1 MNRSR
6 YVPFERN
13 RYFYGKLLTVR
24 DFMTE
29 QTYNADKRRLVNRL
43 LYGSGVVAGLQ
54 VVAVDDKSIAIET
67 GVALDALGREIVV
80 PSPITMKLSNVDGFT
95 NHDYAKNVY
104 LCVAYDEKPKE
115 PVHAVGGMSNSEE
128 ISEHNRIQESYRL
141 FVTDKRPKQANISF
155 EHLMFNEWAWYDDGA
170 VSIYQHTPRYIERD
184 EEFEITFVIE
194 KTLQSPPVAFE
205 FIPQFSALTIVDGDV
220 DGKIVFQEPIDSGE
234 TQFVKHIKLKLD
246 SEAQES
252 LDQTEKLL
260 SLSVASGSVKLTIG
274 DRVVYDLN
282 TLKQKVEI
290 VEQDVASKIINEY
303 YNRPLDHALDAP
315 SEPSI
320 YLAQLNLLQMG
331 SSYVIDKVVPQ
342 PFEDYV
348 MNPTLLYK
356 LIKHKFI
363 AATSEGSKPQLA
375 EVIPLEQLAKPQPF
389 PHIEEEFARI
399 MPEIEEYEPT
409 PTVTT
414 GIAEISIVPAQKKKW
429 YQSRE
434 KVFYSEEIEH
444 GFADSVPYIT
454 TAISDEDIQSDVA
467 VPEMWKKS
475 NALLSGDQSIL
486 KGSEF
491 ELHYPKLTIAIIQFP
506 AKQTFRIA
514 VKVHKK
520 TDIMRVRV
528 RWWATGAVAVKA
540 EELPLEAHLQAAATS
555 E

>member
-80 PSPITMKLSNVDGFT
+80 PSPMTMKLSNVDGFT

-104 LCVAYDEKPKE
+104 LCLAYNEKPKE

-141 FVTDKRPKQANISF
+141 FVTDKRPKHPNISF
-155 EHLMFNEWAWYDDGA
+155 EHLMFNEWAWYDDGS
-170 VSIYQHTPRYIERD
+170 VSIYQYTPRYIKQD
-184 EEFEITFVIE
+184 EEFEITLVIE
-194 KTLQSPPVAFE
+194 KTLQSPPVSFE
-205 FIPQFSALTIVDGDV
+205 FIPQFPSLTVVDGDV
-220 DGKIVFQEPIDSGE
+220 DGKIVFQEPLDSGE
-234 TQFVKHIKLKLD
+234 TQFVKQIRLK
-246 SEAQES
+246 AATQEEGMEQAES
-252 LDQTEKLL
+252 VLFL
-260 SLSVASGSVKLTIG
+260 SATTGSVKLTIG

-282 TLKQKVEI
+282 VLKQKLEI
-290 VEQDVASKIINEY
+290 IEQDVASKIISDY
-303 YNRPLDHALDAP
+303 YNRPLDLALDAP

-320 YLAQLNLLQMG
+320 YLAQLNLLQLG
-331 SSYVIDKVVPQ
+331 ASYVIDKVIPQ
-342 PFEDYV
+342 PFQDYV

-356 LIKHKFI
+356 LMKHKFI
-363 AATSEGSKPQLA
+363 AADRNGQSAQQA
-375 EVIPLEQLAKPQPF
+375 DIIPFDQVKAPQPF
-389 PHIEEEFARI
+389 PLIEEEFARI
-399 MPEIEEYEPT
+399 MPETEEVEPT

-414 GIAEISIVPAQKKKW
+414 GIAEISIVSEKKKKW
-429 YQSRE
+429 FQSRE
-434 KVFYSEEIEH
+434 STFYSEEIKH
-444 GFADSVPYIT
+444 GFTDSVPYIT
-454 TAISDEDIQSDVA
+454 TAISDEDIKSDVA

-475 NALLSGDQSIL
+475 DALISGDLSIL
-486 KGSEF
+486 KGSEY
-491 ELHYPKLTIAIIQFP
+491 ELHYPKLSIAIIQFP
-506 AKQTFRIA
+506 TNQTFRIA

-540 EELPLEAHLQAAATS
+540 EELPQHAHLEAAAAI